1 MTENLLFVIDK
12 MARAGAQ
19 RHLLQVVSGLDRRQF
34 RPTVC
39 CLLERGPLAGELEE
53 RGVAVETLELKNI
66 MGVRFTRAVYGLRS
80 VIRRRR
86 IALVHSYLFA
96 ANIVS
101 PFAGFLSRVPVIT
114 SRRDTGFW
122 KKGRHLLAHRVGNA
136 LTDRITANSPAVV
149 GYLLDREKAPRNKVA
164 LIRNGIAVPA
174 KPPETAERPRDAIVF
189 GCLGNIRPVKGYE
202 YLLAALSELKAKN
215 TPFKALIAGR
225 VLDPDYNRMLTGMVK
240 SHRLEDRIA
249 FLGEVADAG
258 AFLAKID
265 VFVLPSLSEGFSN
278 ALLEAMAAGRPA
290 VATDTGG
297 NREAVKEGETGFIV
311 PPGDPVALTGKLRF
325 FAENR
330 GLASEFG
337 QRGREMIARHFSV
350 DKMCSELQSLY
361 RLVRQG

>member
-1 MTENLLFVIDK
+1 MIDK

-19 RHLLQVVSGLDRRQF
+19 RHLLQVVSGLDRRHF

-53 RGVAVETLELKNI
+53 RGVAVETLGLKNI
-66 MGVRFTRAVYGLRS
+66 MGVRFTRAVYGLRG

-86 IALVHSYLFA
+86 ITLVHSYLFA

-122 KKGRHLLAHRVGNA
+122 KRERHILAHRVCNA
-136 LTDRITANSPAVV
+136 LTDRITANSPAVLGYCRRKEGV
-149 GYLLDREKAPRNKVA
+149 GEEKVA
-164 LIRNGIAVPA
+164 LIRNGIVVPA
-174 KPPETAERPRDAIVF
+174 KPPETAGRPPDAITF

-202 YLLAALSELKAKN
+202 YLLAALSELKEKN
-215 TPFKALIAGR
+215 IPFEALIAGR
-225 VLDPDYNRMLTGMVK
+225 VLDPGYNRLLAGLVERY
-240 SHRLEDRIA
+240 RLKDRIE
-249 FLGEVADAG
+249 FLGEVADIDG
-258 AFLAKID
+258 FLNRID

-297 NREAVKEGETGFIV
+297 NREAVEEGKNGFVV
-311 PPGDPVALTGKLRF
+311 PPGDPGALAAKLEF
-325 FAENR
+325 FAEKPKLLN
-330 GLASEFG
+330 EFG
-337 QRGREMIARHFSV
+337 KRGRETITRYFSV
-350 DKMCSELQSLY
+350 DKMCSELQALY